1 MSKPVQVVQ
10 AVMLPSWTDPTAI
23 ATYLSS
29 FAGLVVF
36 VVAIFH
42 PGFNPPPST
51 VQAVIGGVSLLI
63 AGAAQLANVIRHASA
78 TKAAEAQQAA
88 ASVPS
93 PAPGVGDAASAA
105 ARLAAE
111 DAGLMARVP
120 ADFRPDPA
128 MVARLPQVIAS
139 QENLFAEALQGATAD
154 SPATPRDLA
163 AASGRA
169 RTWCH
174 GQLGALM
181 EVGYVTQVSRGQYV
195 PVPGMDIREGMRL
208 VRDRN
213 ARLNRE
219 AARKVSA
226 G

>member
-10 AVMLPSWTDPTAI
+10 AVTLPSWTDPTAI

-78 TKAAEAQQAA
+78 TKAAIAA
-88 ASVPS
+88 GAALAVSASKVHQVVTPVP
-93 PAPGVGDAASAA
+93 
-105 ARLAAE
+105 
-111 DAGLMARVP
+111 
-120 ADFRPDPA
+120 
-128 MVARLPQVIAS
+128 PQ
-139 QENLFAEALQGATAD
+139 
-154 SPATPRDLA
+154 
-163 AASGRA
+163 
-169 RTWCH
+169 
-174 GQLGALM
+174 
-181 EVGYVTQVSRGQYV
+181 
-195 PVPGMDIREGMRL
+195 PVPGGNVTASSVGGPL
-208 VRDRN
+208 T
-213 ARLNRE
+213 
-219 AARKVSA
+219 A